1 MNITR
6 SRWFKAV
13 RQPQRIAEVARCFR
27 TVRNNQLALSRA
39 YITASGIEYPYTVVL
54 RDGRALPLHDFYDLT
69 TFWLIF
75 MTETYVIGSAD
86 RVIIDAGANI
96 GAFTLYAAPQPGSR
110 IIAIEPFP
118 PTFARLQA
126 TVTANRLSNVQCV
139 NAALG
144 AEEGLAYMGTID
156 EPSQFRAL
164 TESGEQAVRVT
175 TLQTIFDQNNVDEVD
190 LLKIDIEGGEYK
202 SLLTA
207 DIPTLRRIRRIAL
220 EYHPGPKQDLFDHLS
235 KVFSCEL
242 DRPDGNGYGI
252 AAFHRR

>member
-1 MNITR
+1 
-6 SRWFKAV
+6 
-13 RQPQRIAEVARCFR
+13 
-27 TVRNNQLALSRA
+27 
-39 YITASGIEYPYTVVL
+39 
-54 RDGRALPLHDFYDLT
+54 
-69 TFWLIF
+69 
-75 MTETYVIGSAD
+75 
-86 RVIIDAGANI
+86 
-96 GAFTLYAAPQPGSR
+96 
-110 IIAIEPFP
+110 
-118 PTFARLQA
+118 
-126 TVTANRLSNVQCV
+126 
-139 NAALG
+139 
-144 AEEGLAYMGTID
+144 MGTID
-156 EPSQFRAL
+156 EPSQFRAV

-235 KVFSCEL
+235 KAFSCEL